1 MLGSLVTPPG
11 RPGDSPAR
19 AAFRAEG
26 AIPVCDMDG
35 LRDGTAVESGSVALH
50 FIEGTVRYENWPWA
64 FSTRRFTGDI
74 AAAEAD
80 DRISAHLLL
89 CDSPGGEVFGCH
101 EAHQAVKACKKPV
114 IAVCS
119 EMMASAA
126 YWICSAADRVY
137 ASSFFSEVGS
147 IGVMARFIDDSGWME
162 QKGLREISVYAT
174 GSDRKN
180 KDVEEVLDGKTAD
193 YAKKF
198 LDPVL
203 EVMLSDIMSS
213 RKGIKENSDVLR
225 GEILYAQSDQLLK
238 LGLTDGIKTVDEC
251 LQEAYSKPMKTNNIK
266 QILSTL

>member
-1 MLGSLVTPPG
+1 M
-11 RPGDSPAR
+11 
-19 AAFRAEG
+19 
-26 AIPVCDMDG
+26 
-35 LRDGTAVESGSVALH
+35 
-50 FIEGTVRYENWPWA
+50 
-64 FSTRRFTGDI
+64 
-74 AAAEAD
+74 
-80 DRISAHLLL
+80 
-89 CDSPGGEVFGCH
+89 FGCH